1 MTWATI
7 NGSGYVM
14 IYPEWERESRVS
26 LGQADVYLVA
36 VAVVALAHLPRL
48 FPTIYCLE

>member
-14 IYPEWERESRVS
+14 IYSEWERESRVS
-26 LGQADVYLVA
+26 LGQADDVYLV
-36 VAVVALAHLPRL
+36 AHLPRL

>member
-7 NGSGYVM
+7 NGLGYVM
-14 IYPEWERESRVS
+14 IYSEWERSRVS
-26 LGQADVYLVA
+26 IGQADVYLVA
-36 VAVVALAHLPRL
+36 AHLPRL